1 MLQNCNAGKKLLSEK
16 VLFPASRF
24 DHQDTIFCLK
34 IILMRKKKRFNFIE
48 AISKNGKK
56 KHKKERS
63 PGLKNFFHDPDTSPF
78 RFQPVACA

>member
-34 IILMRKKKRFNFIE
+34 IILMRKE
-48 AISKNGKK
+48 AISKNGKE

>member
-34 IILMRKKKRFNFIE
+34 IILMRKKKDLILE
-48 AISKNGKK
+48 VISKVIQKMAKRNTRRRD
-56 KHKKERS
+56 H
-63 PGLKNFFHDPDTSPF
+63 P
-78 RFQPVACA
+78 A

>member
-24 DHQDTIFCLK
+24 DHQYTIFCLK

-48 AISKNGKK
+48 EVISKVIQKMAKRNTRRRD
-56 KHKKERS
+56 H
-63 PGLKNFFHDPDTSPF
+63 P
-78 RFQPVACA
+78 A